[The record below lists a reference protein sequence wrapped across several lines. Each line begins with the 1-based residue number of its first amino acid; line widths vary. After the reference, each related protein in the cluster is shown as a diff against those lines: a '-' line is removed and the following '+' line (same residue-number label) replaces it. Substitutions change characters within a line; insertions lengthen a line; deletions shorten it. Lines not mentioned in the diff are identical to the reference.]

1 MKTRVITALLLIV
14 ILFPIIA
21 FGGIPFRLLEV
32 FVVVVGGLE
41 FITCLHAAG
50 NGRQ

>member
-21 FGGIPFRLLEV
+21 FGGIPFRP
-32 FVVVVGGLE
+32 
-41 FITCLHAAG
+41 
-50 NGRQ
+50 R